1 MQEEIWKDY
10 PPYPDRYQV
19 SNFGNVRSKPFIK
32 QSSNKG
38 GPYSFLTKQKQLIP
52 LLNEDGYWQL
62 RLMVDGFKFT
72 RKIHRMVAE
81 TFIENPEE
89 LPCVNHR
96 DSDRANNHVENL
108 EWCTNQYNI
117 QHSYATGSNSNAGEK
132 HPRAILNE
140 ADILRIKELEIEGL
154 TCKDI
159 SDKLGF
165 KYHTIHKVLQRKNW
179 KNVEPDGSK
188 WILL

>member
-1 MQEEIWKDY
+1 MEEEIWKDY

-19 SNFGNVRSKPFIK
+19 SNIGNVRSKSFMK

-52 LLNEDGYWQL
+52 LLNEDNYLQL
-62 RLMVDGFKFT
+62 RLMVDSFKFT

-81 TFIENPEE
+81 TFIENPEN
-89 LPCVNHR
+89 LPCVNHKN
-96 DSDRANNHVENL
+96 SNRADNRVENL
-108 EWCTNQYNI
+108 EWCTNQFNI
-117 QHSYATGSNSNAGEK
+117 QHSYVTGSNSNAGEK

-140 ADILRIKELEIEGL
+140 VDILRIKELEISGL
-154 TCKDI
+154 TCKEI
-159 SDKLGF
+159 SDKLDF
-165 KYHTIHKVLQRKNW
+165 KYHTVHKVLKRKNW
-179 KNVEPDGSK
+179 KNVEPEDSK